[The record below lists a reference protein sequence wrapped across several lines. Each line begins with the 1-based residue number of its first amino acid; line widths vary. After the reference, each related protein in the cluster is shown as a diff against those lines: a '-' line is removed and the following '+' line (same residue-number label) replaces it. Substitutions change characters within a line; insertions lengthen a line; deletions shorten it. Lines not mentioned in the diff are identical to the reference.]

1 MKQKKKK
8 VIRKSSTKQKTERKS
23 NSNASKEKHF
33 SSLNSNKR
41 SSSRSNPETVSSR
54 PKVFCEFCGA
64 EIPPERLEILPD
76 TTTCVRCSQT
86 QPYSEGEVI
95 GLATTTEEE
104 NRINFE
110 DLEED
115 QETDFSTSYNDNW

>member
-1 MKQKKKK
+1 M
-8 VIRKSSTKQKTERKS
+8 KS
-23 NSNASKEKHF
+23 NKI
-33 SSLNSNKR
+33 
-41 SSSRSNPETVSSR
+41 SSSCSTPQSNPEPVSSR
-54 PKVFCEFCGA
+54 PKVFCEFCGV

-86 QPYSEGEVI
+86 QPYSEAEVI
-95 GLATTTEEE
+95 GLATGAEEE

-115 QETDFSTSYNDNW
+115 QEPDFPVSYNDNW

>member
-1 MKQKKKK
+1 MEKKKK
-8 VIRKSSTKQKTERKS
+8 KGINNPSTKQKPEKKS
-23 NSNASKEKHF
+23 NAPKEKHG
-33 SSLNSNKR
+33 SSLKSNKT

-86 QPYSEGEVI
+86 QPYSEAEVI
-95 GLATTTEEE
+95 GLAEGEEE

-115 QETDFSTSYNDNW
+115 QEPDFPASYNDNW